1 MTTPCHVICYGMLL
15 TVAEYLTAVSHTLI
29 IENYKGELL
38 HVPQICVQ
46 MLHKDSQAI
55 CETNKMHVVIKL
67 NRQQISANNID
78 KKNNC
83 QHVAKVTETSET
95 CKC

>member
-1 MTTPCHVICYGMLL
+1 MLL
-15 TVAEYLTAVSHTLI
+15 TVAEYLTAVSHTQI

-67 NRQQISANNID
+67 NRQQISANKND
-78 KKNNC
+78 KKTIVNMIQSYENITNM
-83 QHVAKVTETSET
+83 QMLT
-95 CKC
+95 